1 MIRNLIV
8 SSTTAGVFGISC
20 ATLGAAAFGTA
31 ALPFI
36 VGTTIGFVFGAYSH
50 YRQCVIESATVLREM
65 PDLFHYNIKHVYP
78 ASYRQS
84 VFTNIINDNW
94 LAKSMAVGALFNAND
109 TLAEIRARQEAEFV
123 DKYGRITEKV
133 EE

>member
-50 YRQCVIESATVLREM
+50 YRQCVIESATVLMEM
-65 PDLFHYNIKHVYP
+65 PDLFHYNIKHVCL
-78 ASYRQS
+78 Q
-84 VFTNIINDNW
+84 T
-94 LAKSMAVGALFNAND
+94 LSMTIGLRRVWRLERFS
-109 TLAEIRARQEAEFV
+109 TQMIR
-123 DKYGRITEKV
+123 
-133 EE
+133 